1 MSFKC
6 LNGRTLMRRVMRCQL
21 GMPACHRALKE
32 PRCWL
37 SQNAGLAYLHGTA
50 ETWVS
55 ARCTQNA
62 VPSWLVAH
70 SRLLPN
76 TASQF
81 PATLSC
87 ITYLHVQLLASK
99 LLCCHAKV

>member
-37 SQNAGLAYLHGTA
+37 LKLLALRIYMAQLRHGFQP
-50 ETWVS
+50 
-55 ARCTQNA
+55 RCTQNA